1 MVIMWGLTALA
12 ACRPW
17 VDDWRTKEQNRL
29 NSLYITSYHHVRVLV
44 WTHKPSLY
52 IRLHACSYSERPNP
66 LYRDITLSELIDWL
80 RSKTSKTGV
89 MSENGRQ
96 LQQNGWGC
104 CTASEEGKSMIT
116 SNSKC
121 TAHGRKSSVWVQI
134 GRNFHLLW
142 RIIYCEACKNKGFG
156 T

>member
-29 NSLYITSYHHVRVLV
+29 NSLYITSYHHARVLV

-80 RSKTSKTGV
+80 IEKQNKQDWSHEWEWKTT
-89 MSENGRQ
+89 
-96 LQQNGWGC
+96 
-104 CTASEEGKSMIT
+104 TT
-116 SNSKC
+116 KC
-121 TAHGRKSSVWVQI
+121 MRLLYCQWGRKSHTYI
-134 GRNFHLLW
+134 RG
-142 RIIYCEACKNKGFG
+142 KNKIRL
-156 T
+156 TYPKIQHSLPCPLPLQLLKYSLLNTVHPPV